1 MQATSILIVDDHPVY
16 RDALQQLLSKKFI
29 SSNISVHTAESL
41 NQGLSV
47 AKNSSST
54 WVVLLDLQI
63 PDSEHELSGIKEFKQ
78 LSNVTKIAAISGLEK
93 EEVEQACLD
102 AGCALFISKNS
113 DSSSIYE
120 SICTLLGHTPNTPE
134 ITQLTGRQQEIL
146 RYVSEGHSNKMI
158 AYSLQISEQTVKIHL
173 GDIFK
178 KLKVFNRTQAVIK
191 AKEHGWS

>member
-29 SSNISVHTAESL
+29 SSNITVHTAESL
-41 NQGLSV
+41 AQGLSTV
-47 AKNSSST
+47 KHST
-54 WVVLLDLQI
+54 CSWIVLLDLQI

-78 LSNVTKIAAISGLEK
+78 LSNVATIAAISGLEK
-93 EEVEQACLD
+93 EDVEQACLD

-120 SICTLLGHTPNTPE
+120 SICNLVGHIPNAPE

>member
-16 RDALQQLLSKKFI
+16 RDALQQLLSKKFV
-29 SSNISVHTAESL
+29 SSGIAVHTAESL
-41 NQGLSV
+41 AQGLSTV
-47 AKNSSST
+47 KNSSSS

-63 PDSEHELSGIKEFKQ
+63 PDSEHELSGIKEFKK
-78 LSNVTKIAAISGLEK
+78 LNNVAAIAAISGLER
-93 EEVEQACLD
+93 EEIEQSCLD

-113 DSSSIYE
+113 DSSAIFDSV
-120 SICTLLGHTPNTPE
+120 CNLLGHKPSNPD
-134 ITQLTGRQQEIL
+134 INQLTGRQQEIL

-178 KLKVFNRTQAVIK
+178 KLKVFNRTQAVLK

>member
-1 MQATSILIVDDHPVY
+1 MQSTSILIVDDHPVY

-29 SSNISVHTAESL
+29 SSNIAVHTAESL
-41 NQGLSV
+41 AQGLSTV
-47 AKNSSST
+47 KNSSSS
-54 WVVLLDLQI
+54 WVILLDLQI
-63 PDSEHELSGIKEFKQ
+63 PDSDHDLAGINEFKK
-78 LSNVTKIAAISGLEK
+78 LSNVATIAAISGLEK
-93 EEVEQACLD
+93 EDVEQACID
-102 AGCALFISKNS
+102 AGCSLFISKNN
-113 DSSSIYE
+113 DSSEIVD
-120 SICTLLGHTPNTPE
+120 SICKLTGCTPKEAE
-134 ITQLTGRQQEIL
+134 INQLTGRQKEIL

>member
-41 NQGLSV
+41 TQGLSV
-47 AKNSSST
+47 VKNSSSS

-63 PDSEHELSGIKEFKQ
+63 PDSEHELSGIQEFKR
-78 LSNVTKIAAISGLEK
+78 LSNVITIAAISGLEK
-93 EEVEQACLD
+93 EEIEQACLD

-120 SICTLLGHTPNTPE
+120 GICTLLGHTPNASE
-134 ITQLTGRQQEIL
+134 IHQLTGRQQEIL

>member
-16 RDALQQLLSKKFI
+16 RDALQQLLAKKFI
-29 SSNISVHTAESL
+29 SSNISVHTAGSL
-41 NQGLSV
+41 VQGLSV
-47 AKNSSST
+47 AKDSSSS
-54 WVVLLDLQI
+54 WIVLLDLQI
-63 PDSEHELSGIKEFKQ
+63 PDSEHELFGIKEFRK
-78 LSNVTKIAAISGLEK
+78 LSNVVSIAAISGLEK
-93 EEVEQACLD
+93 EEVEQSCLD
-102 AGCALFISKNS
+102 AGCSLFISKNS
-113 DSSSIYE
+113 DSSTIYE
-120 SICTLLGHTPNTPE
+120 SICNLIGHTPNVPE

-191 AKEHGWS
+191 AKENGWS